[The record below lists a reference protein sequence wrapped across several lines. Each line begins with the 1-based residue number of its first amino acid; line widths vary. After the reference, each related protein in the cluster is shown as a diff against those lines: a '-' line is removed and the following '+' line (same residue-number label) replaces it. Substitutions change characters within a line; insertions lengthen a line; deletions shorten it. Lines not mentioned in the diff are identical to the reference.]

1 MEQLNRL
8 KYRILTEGQDV
19 VYRKGQVRRTL
30 LGCQERFDLRNGN
43 LPVETC
49 RKPMIR
55 GAIAELLWFLSGS
68 TNIAELKALAGYNL
82 GIWDD
87 WANEEGSIGPMYGA
101 QWRDFG
107 GMALAGP
114 EGALEIIDGVDQIK
128 RLITNIQERPYS
140 TDHIVSAWNPA
151 HSPDPKKSYAQNVN
165 EGRGALNPCHTLFQ
179 VHLMPIPFK
188 ERMMIW
194 HDSSRY
200 EATEAMMRA
209 APIFYEGFNQRP
221 FEFVVDSLSE
231 NKVMLSEFRSMPTTL
246 DYSAVRAAL
255 MMAASEGG
263 IPLNYLTLQLYQRS
277 CDVPIG
283 GPVNITCYSLL
294 AHLLAHCT
302 GNMAR
307 EFIWDIGNAHIYHQ
321 HLEEV
326 RALLANTPLPTPQV
340 FLNPDKKNIFEFTPL
355 DIQLIG
361 LKHHPAHRFT
371 VIS

>member
-19 VYRKGQVRRTL
+19 VYRKGQVRRTI

-68 TNIAELKALAGYNL
+68 TNINELKALAGYNL

-87 WANEEGSIGPMYGA
+87 WANEEGSVGPMYGA
-101 QWRDFG
+101 QWRHFG
-107 GMALAGP
+107 GLTVDVAPHLTIV
-114 EGALEIIDGVDQIK
+114 EGVDQIS

-140 TDHIVSAWNPA
+140 TDHIVSAWNPT

-165 EGRGALNPCHTLFQ
+165 DGRGALNPCHTLFQ

-200 EATEAMMRA
+200 EATEAMMRV

-263 IPLNYLTLQLYQRS
+263 IPLNYLSLQLYQRS

-355 DIQLIG
+355 DIQLTN
-361 LKHHPAHRFT
+361 LRHHPAHRFT

>member
-8 KYRILTEGQDV
+8 KHRILTEGQDV

-30 LGCQERFDLRNGN
+30 LGCMERFDLRNGN

-68 TNIAELKALAGYNL
+68 TNITELKALAGYDL
-82 GIWDD
+82 GIWDE

-107 GMALAGP
+107 GMTLAGP
-114 EGALEIIDGVDQIK
+114 EGGLEIIDGVDQIK

-140 TDHIVSAWNPA
+140 TDHIVSAWSPA

-179 VHLMPIPFK
+179 VHLTPIPFK
-188 ERMMIW
+188 ERMMLW
-194 HDSSRY
+194 HDSDRY
-200 EATEAMMRA
+200 GAVEAMMCI
-209 APIFYEGFNQRP
+209 APGYYEGFNHRP
-221 FEFVVDSLSE
+221 FEFIVDSLES
-231 NKVMLSEFRSMPTTL
+231 NKVALSEFRSLPTTI
-246 DYSAVRAAL
+246 DYSVLRALL
-255 MMAASEGG
+255 MEAATLADM
-263 IPLNYLTLQLYQRS
+263 PQNYLSLQLYQRS

-283 GPVNITCYSLL
+283 GPVNVTCYSLL

-307 EFIWDIGNAHIYHQ
+307 EFIWNIGNAHIYHQ

-326 RALLANTPLPTPQV
+326 RELLANTPLPTPQV

-355 DIQLIG
+355 DIQLIN
-361 LKHHPAHRFT
+361 LKHHAAHRFT